1 MMQVYYGEDRVR
13 AKREIE
19 VELGSGYEIIEG
31 AELKTED
38 MPSVFWGNSLF
49 SEKRNILIRDLAEN
63 KAAYDKLPEYVD
75 TPHNIVIFE
84 LKIDKRA
91 ATYKALKD
99 KVVWRE
105 FALPKNPNMG
115 LVFDIYR
122 TAKRDGK
129 KAAEMLSKI
138 QAEEEPVMFCGL
150 MISQAL
156 KDYKAHPGVK
166 EKRALKELSKLD
178 LDMKSTSL
186 QPWLL
191 VQSFLLRL
199 ASL

>member
-1 MMQVYYGEDRVR
+1 MIQVYYGEDRVR

-129 KAAEMLSKI
+129 KAEEMLSKI

-156 KDYKAHPGVK
+156 KEYKAHPGVK
-166 EKRALKELSKLD
+166 EKRVLKELSKLD

>member
-1 MMQVYYGEDRVR
+1 MIRIYYGEDRVR

-19 VELGSGYEIIEG
+19 AVLGSEYEIIEG
-31 AELKTED
+31 TELKVED
-38 MPSVFWGNSLF
+38 MPNVFLGNSLF
-49 SEKRNILIRDLAEN
+49 REKRNILIRDLAEN

-75 TPHNIVIFE
+75 SPHDIVLFE

-99 KVVWRE
+99 KVTWKE
-105 FALPKNPNMG
+105 FAMPKNPNMG
-115 LVFDIYR
+115 MVFDIYR
-122 TAKRDGK
+122 TAKRDGA
-129 KAAEMLSKI
+129 KAVEMLGKI